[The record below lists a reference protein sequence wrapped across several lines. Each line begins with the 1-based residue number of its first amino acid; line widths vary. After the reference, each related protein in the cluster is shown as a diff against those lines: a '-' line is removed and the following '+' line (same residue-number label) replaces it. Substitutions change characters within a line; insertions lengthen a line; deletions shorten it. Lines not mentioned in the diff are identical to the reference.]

1 MWKEDT
7 ECCVKEYEFKSFPK
21 AVSFIINVTDFALD
35 TELKS
40 LWEQK
45 THTAKIT
52 VLKKENFNSETLMN
66 KIDSIYI
73 QG

>member
-7 ECCVKEYEFKSFPK
+7 ECCIKEYEFKSFPK
-21 AVSFIINVTDFALD
+21 AVSFIINVTDLAFD

-45 THTAKIT
+45 THTTKVT
-52 VLKKENFNSETLMN
+52 VRKKENLSPEKLMK
-66 KIDSIYI
+66 KIDNIYI